1 MISTSFSSKTIIND
15 LGKPIVEK
23 EIKSKREVVE
33 PSGRILIEKDKYYEN
48 PKENKIWKTNKK

>member
-48 PKENKIWKTNKK
+48 PKENKI